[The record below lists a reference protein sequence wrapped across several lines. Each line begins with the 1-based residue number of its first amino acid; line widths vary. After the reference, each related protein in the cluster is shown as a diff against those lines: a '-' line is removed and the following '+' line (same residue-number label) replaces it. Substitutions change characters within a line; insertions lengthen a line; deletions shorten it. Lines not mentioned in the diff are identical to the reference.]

1 MHLRINE
8 MRYILDQY
16 KDELR
21 DLGGDPYS
29 LMDLPEK
36 PQAAP
41 GKPKGGNLASK
52 LTKKE
57 TAPLIDDPI

>member
-1 MHLRINE
+1 MMKLDGLTVQKETMHLRTNE

-21 DLGGDPYS
+21 DLGGDPDL

-36 PQAAP
+36 P
-41 GKPKGGNLASK
+41 
-52 LTKKE
+52 
-57 TAPLIDDPI
+57 